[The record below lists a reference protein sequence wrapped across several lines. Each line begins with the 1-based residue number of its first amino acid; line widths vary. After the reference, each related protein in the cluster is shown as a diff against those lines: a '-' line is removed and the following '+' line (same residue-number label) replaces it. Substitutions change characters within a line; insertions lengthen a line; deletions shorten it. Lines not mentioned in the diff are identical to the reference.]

1 MEAFQKQNTYN
12 LILLLRSKLPEVQKT
27 GAVGLLQ
34 LELCGLWDIAR
45 KEGRKGCQRFCF
57 RLLVPEHILHLV
69 WFLLHSS

>member
-1 MEAFQKQNTYN
+1 MQAFQKQNTYN
-12 LILLLRSKLPEVQKT
+12 LILLLRSKLLEVQKI

-45 KEGRKGCQRFCF
+45 KEGWKGCQPFCF
-57 RLLVPEHILHLV
+57 QLLVPEHTLHLV